1 MGKEKPRQERTH
13 PRVAFDNAKVRGCI
27 TFCTDTKGNT
37 NSNHLIIS
45 ILKIYL
51 YKAVYHQRPVETFM
65 EPRMKEKKKEKEKRK
80 RKKEKEKENMA
91 HYDVKSNSG

>member
-1 MGKEKPRQERTH
+1 MH
-13 PRVAFDNAKVRGCI
+13 
-27 TFCTDTKGNT
+27 
-37 NSNHLIIS
+37 
-45 ILKIYL
+45 L

-65 EPRMKEKKKEKEKRK
+65 KPRMKKKEKEKRK